1 MVKITI
7 ESDGKVVQQTEGEAI
22 AFTVMHE
29 KHSENGIIGT
39 TSVLKAA
46 EIIRGLKSLQAEL
59 MKKYGDKGL
68 KELVALMIFLE
79 LGKKDDAD
87 ESEVS
92 MPDGDGVLN

>member
-7 ESDGKVVQQTEGEAI
+7 ENDGKVVQQTEGEAI

-68 KELVALMIFLE
+68 KALVSLMTFLE
-79 LGKKDDAD
+79 LGKKDDDNAD
-87 ESEVS
+87 EVS
-92 MPDGDGVLN
+92 VPDGDGVLN

>member
-1 MVKITI
+1 MIKITI
-7 ESDGKVVQQTEGEAI
+7 ENDGKVLQQTEGETI

-59 MKKYGDKGL
+59 LKQYGDKGL
-68 KELVALMIFLE
+68 KEFVELMALFDLA
-79 LGKKDDAD
+79 KKDDAD
-87 ESEVS
+87 ESEENRES
-92 MPDGDGVLN
+92 DFFLN

>member
-7 ESDGKVVQQTEGEAI
+7 ENDGKVVQQTEGETI
-22 AFTVMHE
+22 AFTVMHA

-59 MKKYGDKGL
+59 LKQYGDKRL
-68 KELVALMIFLE
+68 KELVALMTFLE
-79 LGKKDDAD
+79 LGKKDDDNAN
-87 ESEVS
+87 EVS
-92 MPDGDGVLN
+92 VPDGDGVLN

>member
-7 ESDGKVVQQTEGEAI
+7 ESDGKVVQQTEAEAI
-22 AFTVMHE
+22 AFTIMHE

-39 TSVLKAA
+39 TSVMKAA

-59 MKKYGDKGL
+59 MKRYGDKGL
-68 KELVALMIFLE
+68 KELVALMTFLE
-79 LGKKDDAD
+79 LGKKADVD

>member
-7 ESDGKVVQQTEGEAI
+7 ECDDKVVRQMEGETI

-29 KHSENGIIGT
+29 KHSENGIIGR

-59 MKKYGDKGL
+59 LKQYGDKGL
-68 KELVALMIFLE
+68 KELVELMTFLE
-79 LGKKDDAD
+79 IGKKGDDN
-87 ESEVS
+87 ESEV
-92 MPDGDGVLN
+92 PIPNGDGVLN

>member
-7 ESDGKVVQQTEGEAI
+7 ESDGKVVQQTEGETI

-29 KHSENGIIGT
+29 KHSENGIIGR
-39 TSVLKAA
+39 TSVLEAA

-59 MKKYGDKGL
+59 LKQYGDKGL
-68 KELVALMIFLE
+68 KDLVALMTFLE
-79 LGKKDDAD
+79 LGKKGDDN

-92 MPDGDGVLN
+92 IPDGDGVLN